1 MRRQCCV
8 QTELDSFLIEISALI
23 LAFKDEDGQPLVN
36 KILDKTGM
44 KGTGIYSPNCNLLEG
59 PGNANQFCT
68 TPYSQRYTLTAMAS
82 LEGLSRRRRRHV
94 LAILDSACHSSLHR
108 ILWKAVPRATK
119 ITRRKHSAVWGFLNT
134 VSLL

>member
-44 KGTGIYSPNCNLLEG
+44 KGTGARTLSCNLL
-59 PGNANQFCT
+59 
-68 TPYSQRYTLTAMAS
+68 
-82 LEGLSRRRRRHV
+82 RRPWQ
-94 LAILDSACHSSLHR
+94 C
-108 ILWKAVPRATK
+108 
-119 ITRRKHSAVWGFLNT
+119 
-134 VSLL
+134 